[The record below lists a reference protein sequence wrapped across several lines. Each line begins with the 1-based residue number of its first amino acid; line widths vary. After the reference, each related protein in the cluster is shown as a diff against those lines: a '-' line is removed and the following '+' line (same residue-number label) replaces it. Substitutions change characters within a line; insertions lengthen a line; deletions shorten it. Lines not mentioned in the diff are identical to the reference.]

1 MSAAFIVASVALGA
15 WIYLLGFRGMF
26 WLARERD
33 DRGNPIPDPPVWPS
47 VVAIVPARD
56 EAELIEQSAGSLLAQ
71 DYPGGFRIFLIDD
84 QSTDNTAALAGALNR
99 DGRLIVLQGTGRP
112 SGWTG
117 KLWALNQGIVH
128 ATEGQPPDYFW
139 FTDAD
144 ITHTKDNLR
153 HLVARAEHD
162 NLVMVTLMAK
172 LRCES
177 LAERFLIP
185 AFVFF
190 FQMLFPFSWVNRQ
203 GSPTAAAAGG
213 CILASRRALE
223 RAGSIDSVRKE
234 IIDDCALAR
243 RMKAQGAIWLGLT
256 GRAVS
261 LRRYERL
268 RDIRQMVSRSAYAQL
283 RYSPAILAATIAGMV
298 VLYVAPVLIAMFG
311 TGAAR
316 LQAALGWLCM
326 AVAFQPILAFYR
338 RTPLWGLALP
348 LIGLFYAGF
357 TVHSA
362 VQHKRGLGGMWK
374 GRAQAMTGP

>member
-1 MSAAFIVASVALGA
+1 MSAAFIVASIALGA

-84 QSTDNTAALAGALNR
+84 QSTDNTAGLAGALNR

-128 ATEGQPPDYFW
+128 AAEGQPPDYFW

-203 GSPTAAAAGG
+203 SSPTAAAAGG

-223 RAGSIDSVRKE
+223 RAGGIDSVRQE

-243 RMKAQGAIWLGLT
+243 RMKAEGPIWLGLT

-261 LRRYERL
+261 LRRYEHL
-268 RDIRQMVSRSAYAQL
+268 HDIRQMVSRSAYAQL
-283 RYSPAILAATIAGMV
+283 RYSPALLAATIAGMV

-316 LQAALGWLCM
+316 LQAALCWLCM

>member
-1 MSAAFIVASVALGA
+1 MSAAFILASIALGA

-26 WLARERD
+26 WRLRERD
-33 DRGNPIPDPPVWPS
+33 DLGNPVPDPSAWPS
-47 VVAIVPARD
+47 VVAVVPARD

-84 QSTDNTAALAGALNR
+84 QSTDNTAALAEAQNR
-99 DGRLIVLQGTGRP
+99 DGRLIVLRGTGRP

-117 KLWALNQGIVH
+117 KLWALKQGIVH
-128 ATEGQPPDYFW
+128 AAGERLPDYFW

-144 ITHTKDNLR
+144 IIHTKDNLR
-153 HLVARAEHD
+153 RLVARAEHD

-190 FQMLFPFSWVNRQ
+190 FQMLFPFSWVNRR
-203 GSPTAAAAGG
+203 GSPVAAAAGG
-213 CILASRRALE
+213 CMLVGRGALE
-223 RAGSIDSVRKE
+223 RAGGIDSVRQE

-243 RMKAQGAIWLGLT
+243 RMKAQGPIWLGLT
-256 GRAVS
+256 ERAVS

-283 RYSPAILAATIAGMV
+283 RYSPALLAATIAGMV
-298 VLYVAPVLIAMFG
+298 ALYVAPVLIAMFG
-311 TGAAR
+311 AGAAR
-316 LQAALGWLCM
+316 MEAALCWLCM

-338 RTPLWGLALP
+338 RMPLWGLALP
-348 LIGLFYAGF
+348 LIGLFYAAF

-374 GRAQAMTGP
+374 GRAQAMTGR